1 MAETS
6 TMTIERGLGENVII
20 TIQNLIKEHT
30 GFTTAVN
37 AWHSKRDNSWNI
49 NMYRT
54 DCKKGAKQ
62 SLFEVGKG
70 WDFVEAVEKL
80 REHYL
85 FWASAELDLDEV
97 AKNTFEI
104 QQILDNRSGNSRN
117 DVGAVENDVPTPNEL
132 LSEIA
137 DLKQKFED
145 ILTQL
150 KTIR

>member
-20 TIQNLIKEHT
+20 TIQNLIKEQT
-30 GFTTAVN
+30 GYTTAVN

-85 FWASAELDLDEV
+85 FWVSAELDLDEV

>member
-1 MAETS
+1 
-6 TMTIERGLGENVII
+6 MTIERGLGENII
-20 TIQNLIKEHT
+20 LTLQKLIHEQT
-30 GFTTAVN
+30 GYTTAVN

-49 NMYRT
+49 NIYRT

-70 WDFVEAVEKL
+70 WDFVGATEKL

-117 DVGAVENDVPTPNEL
+117 DVGAVEGDVPTPQDL

-145 ILTQL
+145 ILTAVQTL
-150 KTIR
+150 KK